1 MKKCLLTDEEIHE
14 VIESAKAKVEK
25 VHADLVLEVTR
36 SERYLYINAYLDGER
51 IGKLGVDFEVE
62 YSRFANYCVGDKL
75 AKIVYVFTNES
86 YGYCGVAT
94 KMLRK
99 VVEELKG
106 YNLYLDVIPTI
117 RKHGLSKYQTVKG
130 ATQGLVE
137 FYGKF
142 GFRKVKESCA
152 TTMFR
157 KSNSPLPY

>member
-25 VHADLVLEVTR
+25 VHADLVLKVTR

-94 KMLRK
+94 KMLRR

-117 RKHGLSKYQTVKG
+117 RKHGLSKSQTVEG

-157 KSNSPLPY
+157 ESNSPLPY